1 MVPQKIYRAINV
13 TIETSSGDEIICRA
27 YEIIKS
33 VTKLSKDDVF
43 PVDRVP
49 SCTYLQT
56 IIEGAIQS
64 KLPNE
69 YVESLK
75 LIKHNGNIAILQFIE
90 QLKLENQNYCN

>member
-1 MVPQKIYRAINV
+1 M
-13 TIETSSGDEIICRA
+13 CRA

-33 VTKLSKDDVF
+33 VPKLSKDEVF
-43 PVDRVP
+43 PTDRVP

-69 YVESLK
+69 YVESLR
-75 LIKHNGNIAILQFIE
+75 LIKHNGNIAIEKFVE
-90 QLKLENQNYCN
+90 ELKLEDQNYCK